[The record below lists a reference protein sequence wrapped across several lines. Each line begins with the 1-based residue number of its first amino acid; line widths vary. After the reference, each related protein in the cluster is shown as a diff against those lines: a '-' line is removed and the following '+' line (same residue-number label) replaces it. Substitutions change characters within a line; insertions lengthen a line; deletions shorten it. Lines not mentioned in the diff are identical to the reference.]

1 VLVGVSDA
9 TILPFIPLLL
19 HERGFGSADIG
30 LLLAGMALAGFAT
43 GPLWGYAADLRVGS
57 EVVLAATGAAAA
69 CVSVLVFFAHDRT
82 LLAVAVVALW
92 ACRSSSASLADAIAL
107 DRLGAERRAEYGGVR
122 LWTSIGWAAAVLVWG
137 AIIETSAYGTA
148 ALLYP
153 AALVGVVGWTLFGL
167 GGRTALVSRPT
178 GAPLRRELVHVRP
191 LLVFLTALFFA
202 QTAFAAGF
210 NFSSLRIAGLG
221 GSAFLVA
228 VAASLQAWAEVP
240 AMAWMTRLRGVVAA
254 RHFYVGGCAVYA
266 AVLLFWAVVTN
277 PFSVA
282 LARLVLG
289 VGFALTYVGSVVVV
303 DELVPSRLRATG
315 QVAAKSVT
323 FGLAPVAGAL
333 GGGLVYGPVSPR
345 AMFLAAGLFAAFAGL
360 VASQASASRP
370 ATYHSSS
377 GSKMS

>member
-9 TILPFIPLLL
+9 TILPFVPLLL
-19 HERGFGSADIG
+19 RERGFGSADIG

-43 GPLWGYAADLRVGS
+43 GPVWGYAADLRVGS
-57 EVVLAATGAAAA
+57 EVVLAATGIAAAG
-69 CVSVLVFFAHDRT
+69 VSVLVYLAHDRT
-82 LLAVAVVALW
+82 LLAAAAVALG

-107 DRLGAERRAEYGGVR
+107 DRLGEERRAEYGRVR
-122 LWTSIGWAAAVLVWG
+122 LWTSIGWAVAVLLWG

-153 AALVGVVGWTLFGL
+153 AALLGVVGWTLFGL
-167 GGRTALVSRPT
+167 GGRSAAVRRAERL
-178 GAPLRRELVHVRP
+178 PLRHVVRP
-191 LLVFLTALFFA
+191 LVVFLTALLFA

-221 GSAFLVA
+221 GSALLVA

-240 AMAWMTRLRGVVAA
+240 AMAWMTRLRDVVAA
-254 RHFYVGGCAVYA
+254 RHFYVGGCVVYA
-266 AVLLFWAVVTN
+266 AVLLYWAVATDPV
-277 PFSVA
+277 SVA

-315 QVAAKSVT
+315 QVAVKSVT
-323 FGLAPVAGAL
+323 FGLAPVVGAL
-333 GGGLVYGPVSPR
+333 GGGLVYGHVSPR
-345 AMFLAAGLFAAFAGL
+345 AMFLAAGLLAAFAGL
-360 VASQASASRP
+360 VAAQASASRP

>member
-1 VLVGVSDA
+1 VLVGVADA

-19 HERGFGSADIG
+19 RERGFGSADIG

-57 EVVLAATGAAAA
+57 EVVLAATCAAAG
-69 CVSVLVFFAHDRT
+69 CVSVLVFFAQDWT
-82 LLAVAVVALW
+82 LLVFAVIALW
-92 ACRSSSASLADAIAL
+92 ACRSSNASLADAIAL
-107 DRLGAERRAEYGGVR
+107 DRLGEERRAEYGRVR

-137 AIIETSAYGTA
+137 AVIETSTYGTA

-153 AALVGVVGWTLFGL
+153 AALVGVVAWTLLGL
-167 GGRTALVSRPT
+167 GGRSVGIRRTERL
-178 GAPLRRELVHVRP
+178 PLRLVVRP
-191 LLVFLTALFFA
+191 LLVFLAALFLA

-221 GSAFLVA
+221 GSAFLVG
-228 VAASLQAWAEVP
+228 VAASVQAWAEVP
-240 AMAWMTRLRGVVAA
+240 AMAWMTRLRGVAAA
-254 RHFYVGGCAVYA
+254 RHFYVAGCGVYA
-266 AVLLFWAVVTN
+266 AVLLFWAAATD
-277 PFSVA
+277 PTSVA

-303 DELVPSRLRATG
+303 DELVPGRFRATG

-333 GGGLVYGPVSPR
+333 GGGLVYGHLSPR
-345 AMFLAAGLFAAFAGL
+345 AMFLAAGVFAVVAGL

-377 GSKMS
+377 GSKMA

>member
-1 VLVGVSDA
+1 MLVGVSDA

-19 HERGFGSADIG
+19 RERGFGSADIG

-57 EVVLAATGAAAA
+57 EVVLAATCAAAG
-69 CVSVLVFFAHDRT
+69 CVSVLVFLAHDRT

-107 DRLGAERRAEYGGVR
+107 DRLGAERRAEYGRVR

-153 AALVGVVGWTLFGL
+153 AALAGVVAWTLVGL
-167 GGRTALVSRPT
+167 GGRSARVRRAERL
-178 GAPLRRELVHVRP
+178 PLRLVARP
-191 LLVFLTALFFA
+191 LLVFLAALFLA

-228 VAASLQAWAEVP
+228 AAASLQAWAEVP

-254 RHFYVGGCAVYA
+254 RHFYVAGCGVYA
-266 AVLLFWAVVTN
+266 AVLLFWAVATSPV
-277 PFSVA
+277 SVA
-282 LARLVLG
+282 VARLVLG

-333 GGGLVYGPVSPR
+333 GGGLVYGHVSPR
-345 AMFLAAGLFAAFAGL
+345 AMFLGAGVFAAFAGL
-360 VASQASASRP
+360 VAAQASASRP

>member
-1 VLVGVSDA
+1 VLVGVADA

-19 HERGFGSADIG
+19 RERGFGSADIG

-57 EVVLAATGAAAA
+57 EVVLAATCAAAGFG
-69 CVSVLVFFAHDRT
+69 SVLVFFARDRT

-107 DRLGAERRAEYGGVR
+107 DRLGAERRAEYGRVR

-137 AIIETSAYGTA
+137 AIVEASAYGTA

-153 AALVGVVGWTLFGL
+153 VALLGVVGWTLFGL
-167 GGRTALVSRPT
+167 GGRSAAVVRHATR
-178 GAPLRRELVHVRP
+178 APLRHVVRP
-191 LLVFLTALFFA
+191 LVVFLTALLLA

-221 GSAFLVA
+221 GSALLVA

-240 AMAWMTRLRGVVAA
+240 AMAWMTRMRGVVAA
-254 RHFYVGGCAVYA
+254 RHFYVAGCGVYA
-266 AVLLFWAVVTN
+266 AVLLFWAVATSPV
-277 PFSVA
+277 SVA
-282 LARLVLG
+282 VARLVLG

-333 GGGLVYGPVSPR
+333 GGGLVYGHVSAR
-345 AMFLAAGLFAAFAGL
+345 AMFLAAGVCAALAGL
-360 VASQASASRP
+360 VAAQASASRP

-377 GSKMS
+377 GSKIS